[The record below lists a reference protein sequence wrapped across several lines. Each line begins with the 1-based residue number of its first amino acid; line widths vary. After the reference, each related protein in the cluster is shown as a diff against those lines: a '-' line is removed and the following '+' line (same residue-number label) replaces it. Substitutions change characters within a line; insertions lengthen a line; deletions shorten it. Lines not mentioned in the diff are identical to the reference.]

1 MELIENINFDINALS
16 DLVLSWLLSSGIR
29 IVFILLGM
37 IILLKLAGLFSRK
50 IFSVVQKNK
59 DNIEAVK
66 RTDTLSAIVRYILKV
81 SILVVSALLILGEI
95 GIEIGPI
102 LAAAGVLGLAVGF
115 GAQSLVKDVISGFFI
130 LLEDQIR
137 VGDVIIIAGK
147 AGLVEKIDLR
157 LSTLRDLEGR
167 VHYVPNGQID
177 VVTNLTKEF
186 SYYVFD
192 ISIAYKEDIDHVIDV
207 IKVVGDEL
215 RSDPDFKPDIIGDL
229 EVFGLDK
236 FADSALIVKARIKT
250 KPIKQWGI
258 AREFNRRLKIK
269 FDEENIEI
277 PFPHLKIYTGN
288 EKLVNT
294 AGFKQPA
301 VN

>member
-1 MELIENINFDINALS
+1 M
-16 DLVLSWLLSSGIR
+16 
-29 IVFILLGM
+29 
-37 IILLKLAGLFSRK
+37 
-50 IFSVVQKNK
+50 
-59 DNIEAVK
+59 
-66 RTDTLSAIVRYILKV
+66 
-81 SILVVSALLILGEI
+81 
-95 GIEIGPI
+95 
-102 LAAAGVLGLAVGF
+102 
-115 GAQSLVKDVISGFFI
+115 
-130 LLEDQIR
+130 
-137 VGDVIIIAGK
+137 
-147 AGLVEKIDLR
+147 
-157 LSTLRDLEGR
+157 
-167 VHYVPNGQID
+167 
-177 VVTNLTKEF
+177 VTNLTKEF

>member
-137 VGDVIIIAGK
+137 VGDVIII
-147 AGLVEKIDLR
+147 
-157 LSTLRDLEGR
+157 
-167 VHYVPNGQID
+167 
-177 VVTNLTKEF
+177 VV
-186 SYYVFD
+186 
-192 ISIAYKEDIDHVIDV
+192 
-207 IKVVGDEL
+207 
-215 RSDPDFKPDIIGDL
+215 KPDWSKRLTSVYLPCEIWRGGFIM
-229 EVFGLDK
+229 FPM
-236 FADSALIVKARIKT
+236 ARLMWLQILPKNF
-250 KPIKQWGI
+250 PIMYSI
-258 AREFNRRLKIK
+258 
-269 FDEENIEI
+269 
-277 PFPHLKIYTGN
+277 
-288 EKLVNT
+288 
-294 AGFKQPA
+294 
-301 VN
+301 